1 MAAMPNAPATFKQKL
16 AVAHYVFLWLVCPIM
31 SLWVPLYLLTT
42 NIWPLVLAYFGWMFL
57 DYSTPRKGGRSW
69 KWYQRLSLWKH
80 FRDYFPLRMVKTADL
95 PADRNYIL
103 GSHPHGVLSFGIFG
117 NCLTAASGFREQFPG
132 IQPSV
137 ATLDGQFK
145 FAVRRDFA
153 MGMGGVSA
161 AQESISWL
169 LQNPGKG
176 RAVAV
181 VVGGAEEAL
190 EARPGATRLRLVK
203 RYGFTKIKSVFGF
216 APPQLRGTGL
226 FTSFGLLPKRRPVTS
241 VFGSPIECKVDG
253 HEYGTTPDLA
263 DVERVHAAY
272 CEQLNELFE
281 THKLGHGYPEE
292 AKLEFF

>member
-1 MAAMPNAPATFKQKL
+1 
-16 AVAHYVFLWLVCPIM
+16 
-31 SLWVPLYLLTT
+31 
-42 NIWPLVLAYFGWMFL
+42 
-57 DYSTPRKGGRSW
+57 
-69 KWYQRLSLWKH
+69 
-80 FRDYFPLRMVKTADL
+80 
-95 PADRNYIL
+95 
-103 GSHPHGVLSFGIFG
+103 
-117 NCLTAASGFREQFPG
+117 
-132 IQPSV
+132 
-137 ATLDGQFK
+137 
-145 FAVRRDFA
+145 

-203 RYGFTKIKSVFGF
+203 RYGFVRLAIQYHCQLVPVYHFGENDLYGDNGTEDNTHLRSLQTKIKSVFGF

-226 FTSFGLLPKRRPVTS
+226 FTSFGLLPKRGPVTS

-281 THKLGHGYPEE
+281 THKLGHGYSEE